1 MDYASEFNF
10 HSFIANILL
19 NVNPQST
26 IFLVVLLV
34 ILILLSF
41 VTSGAEVAL
50 FTLQSRDINNLKT
63 KQHPAARR
71 ITSLMEER
79 KAVYTSLL
87 ISGTVFNISIIILT
101 NFLLTPILQVGIVK
115 IIIPVN
121 VDLLIKIVV
130 ISFILVLISKIL
142 PKVWA
147 AQNTLRFAYSTSS
160 VVEGLHLL
168 LRRISLYMVAI
179 ADNISQ
185 RSGAMEI
192 QSVSMRELD
201 EAIDINTEQSSIE
214 EKNILKGIVKF
225 GNISVRQIM
234 KFRLDVSGIEHNTSF
249 QHLIQKVEE
258 LHYSRLPVYQGSLDH
273 IVGVLNTK
281 DLLPYLN
288 HESYDWHPLIRTP
301 YFVPESKLISD
312 LLKEFQTKRIHFAVV
327 VDEFGGTSGIVTMED
342 ILEEV
347 IGDIHDEFDDEE
359 LAVKPVD
366 DHTYIVDAKIMLHD
380 MCRAMRLSLDTF
392 DEVKGESDSLGG
404 LVLEIAGKFP
414 VQNETITA
422 GDFKFTVL
430 EINKNRIQSVKV
442 TIENLNEAK

>member
-101 NFLLTPILQVGIVK
+101 NFLLTPILQFGIVN

-168 LRRISLYMVAI
+168 LRR
-179 ADNISQ
+179 
-185 RSGAMEI
+185 
-192 QSVSMRELD
+192 
-201 EAIDINTEQSSIE
+201 
-214 EKNILKGIVKF
+214 
-225 GNISVRQIM
+225 
-234 KFRLDVSGIEHNTSF
+234 
-249 QHLIQKVEE
+249 
-258 LHYSRLPVYQGSLDH
+258 
-273 IVGVLNTK
+273 
-281 DLLPYLN
+281 
-288 HESYDWHPLIRTP
+288 
-301 YFVPESKLISD
+301 
-312 LLKEFQTKRIHFAVV
+312 
-327 VDEFGGTSGIVTMED
+327 
-342 ILEEV
+342 
-347 IGDIHDEFDDEE
+347 
-359 LAVKPVD
+359 
-366 DHTYIVDAKIMLHD
+366 
-380 MCRAMRLSLDTF
+380 
-392 DEVKGESDSLGG
+392 
-404 LVLEIAGKFP
+404 
-414 VQNETITA
+414 
-422 GDFKFTVL
+422 
-430 EINKNRIQSVKV
+430 
-442 TIENLNEAK
+442 